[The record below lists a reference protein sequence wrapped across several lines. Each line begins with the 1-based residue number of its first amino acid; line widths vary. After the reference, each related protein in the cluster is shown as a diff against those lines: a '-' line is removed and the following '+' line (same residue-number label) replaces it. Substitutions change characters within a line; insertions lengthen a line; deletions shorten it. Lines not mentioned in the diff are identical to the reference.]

1 MDAELIAKE
10 HEAGKNS
17 VLEIIKFTRRERDEL
32 CAKIRDNKPKYDL
45 DSDEKALKCIPENR
59 VDVFER
65 EWNVR
70 KQSLTKHAKFCLFTT
85 SVKQI
90 AGDLDELHKTMNTRC
105 KIEENMSSVSSSQG
119 KLHKKYVNFGYSDF
133 CVEME

>member
-10 HEAGKNS
+10 HEAGKKS
-17 VLEIIKFTRRERDEL
+17 VLEIIKFTKRERDEL
-32 CAKIRDNKPKYDL
+32 CKKIRENKSKYNL
-45 DSDEKALKCIPENR
+45 DPDEKALKSIPETR
-59 VDVFER
+59 EEAFER

-90 AGDLDELHKTMNTRC
+90 AGDLDNLQKTISSKC
-105 KIEENMSSVSSSQG
+105 KIEESISSVTSSQG
-119 KLHKKYVNFGYSDF
+119 KFYISSLSYLENN
-133 CVEME
+133 